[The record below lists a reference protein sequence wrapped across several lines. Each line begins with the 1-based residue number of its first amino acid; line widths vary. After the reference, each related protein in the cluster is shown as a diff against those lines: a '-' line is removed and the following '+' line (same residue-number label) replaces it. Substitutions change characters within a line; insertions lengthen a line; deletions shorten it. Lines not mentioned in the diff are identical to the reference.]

1 MNKLRIIF
9 MGTPEFAVE
18 PLRQLIEH
26 NFEIAAV
33 VTVPDKP
40 AGRGLKLKESAV
52 KKFAISQNLPVLQPE
67 SLKNQEFISDLQSL
81 KANLFI
87 VVAFRKLPDQVW
99 MMPEFGTFNLHASLL
114 PQYRGA
120 APINHAVINGEVE
133 TGVTTFFINSGID
146 TGKIIMNRNIKIG
159 PDETAG
165 DIHDRL
171 MITGAELV
179 VETVKAIA
187 DGSCTVI
194 DQPNNPEDLKPAPRI
209 FREHCQI
216 DWKKSAV
223 DVHNLIRGL
232 SPYPGAYSNLITE
245 KGPLEVKILG
255 STLPPTIGK
264 TMPGEVLI
272 LNNSRMIVSCSEGEV
287 ELLEIQASGKK
298 AMKTDEFLRGLRS
311 DLLRFEV

>member
-1 MNKLRIIF
+1 

-18 PLRQLIEH
+18 PLRQLIDH

-33 VTVPDKP
+33 ITVPDKP

-52 KKFAISQNLPVLQPE
+52 KQFAVSQNIPVLQPE
-67 SLKNQEFISDLQSL
+67 SLKNPDFINSLQSL

-99 MMPEFGTFNLHASLL
+99 TIPEFGTFNLHASLL

-120 APINHAVINGEVE
+120 APINHALINGETE

-146 TGKIIMNRNIKIG
+146 TGKIIMNRIIEIG
-159 PDETAG
+159 PEETAG

-171 MITGAELV
+171 MITGAALV

-187 DGSCTVI
+187 EGSCKVV
-194 DQPNNPEDLKPAPRI
+194 DQPNISTGLKPAPRI

-216 DWKKSAV
+216 DWTKSSKAI
-223 DVHNLIRGL
+223 HNLIRGL
-232 SPYPGAYSNLITE
+232 SPYPGAFSNLTTD
-245 KGPLEVKILG
+245 KGMQEVKILG
-255 STLPPTIGK
+255 STLPPAINK

-272 LNNSRMIVSCSEGEV
+272 LNNKRLIVSCSDGVV
-287 ELLEIQASGKK
+287 ELMEIQASGKK
-298 AMKTDEFLRGLRS
+298 AMSAAEFLRGLKS
-311 DLLRFEV
+311 DLLRFNA